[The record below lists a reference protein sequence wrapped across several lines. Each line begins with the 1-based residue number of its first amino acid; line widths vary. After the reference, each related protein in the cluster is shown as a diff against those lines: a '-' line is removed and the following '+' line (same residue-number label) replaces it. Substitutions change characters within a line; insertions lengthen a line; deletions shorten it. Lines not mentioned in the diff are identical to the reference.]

1 MNDGTDPESI
11 PEPIRRRALAAAEDA
26 IDRTLRDDGYHLDYF
41 GRLELIDMALDDA
54 LSVFGA
60 DRAEPLRVL
69 H

>member
-26 IDRTLRDDGYHLDYF
+26 IDRSLRADGYHLDLF
-41 GRLELIDMALDDA
+41 ARLEVIDLALDDA
-54 LSVFGA
+54 ACAFGVDLSGSPAV
-60 DRAEPLRVL
+60 